1 MAISLVCMQ
10 DIPAVQGKHV
20 SLAHN
25 HSSLNQICTRRVCV
39 KRTSA
44 GLSVAFSRMLRA
56 PRRKVAKCSK
66 CDLARAQRFFARNL
80 GAPLIDEQTEAVST
94 TGQESVLATQRALQ
108 VSHALAHASSLCW
121 RSNGKRRGVDSW
133 PEFYL
138 FIFIFEGGEGGTWL
152 KCETETPHDTVQRRQ
167 LISTKYAAYGYSPHV
182 MSAGAGRASAS
193 GTALLCLRASRT
205 TACGAS
211 AADAMRARL
220 AFGGSDAATLLG
232 PSGVRFSVLQS
243 ASHLRMQALAL
254 TSQRFCSGGS
264 ACRCG
269 VRHAHGNEKAC
280 ALAWSCLERAATR
293 GRRPALSS
301 RCHASV

>member
-1 MAISLVCMQ
+1 M
-10 DIPAVQGKHV
+10 
-20 SLAHN
+20 
-25 HSSLNQICTRRVCV
+25 

-56 PRRKVAKCSK
+56 PRRKIAKCSK
-66 CDLARAQRFFARNL
+66 CDLARAQRFSARNL
-80 GAPLIDEQTEAVST
+80 GAPLIDEQTEAVSI

-121 RSNGKRRGVDSW
+121 GSKGKRRGVDSW

-138 FIFIFEGGEGGTWL
+138 FIFIFEGGEEGGRGGGRGTWL

-193 GTALLCLRASRT
+193 GTALLCLRASCT

-269 VRHAHGNEKAC
+269 VRHARGNEK
-280 ALAWSCLERAATR
+280 
-293 GRRPALSS
+293 
-301 RCHASV
+301 V